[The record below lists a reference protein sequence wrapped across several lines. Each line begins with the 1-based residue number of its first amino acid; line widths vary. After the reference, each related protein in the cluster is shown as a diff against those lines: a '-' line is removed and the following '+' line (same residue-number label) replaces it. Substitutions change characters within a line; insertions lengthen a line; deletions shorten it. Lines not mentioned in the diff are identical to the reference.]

1 MTSKKSR
8 STTQVRRVKATLAA
22 AALAM
27 AGVSAQAGTLLG
39 SGTLLTTDDLTRVH
53 VGSSVLEFL
62 DLTTSQGQS
71 WATALANYG
80 GYGFTVAHNSAVSE
94 LFGAFGIAFPG
105 VGGHATVSATLA
117 QSASFDAYLGQT
129 VRGFVSLGSYKDDAF
144 GNSYFCIST
153 TSCGGTNFTS
163 DIDQSSGS
171 GVIGVTLVRDGG
183 SASVVPEP
191 GSLALLGLAGLAAFA
206 ALRRRQD

>member
-1 MTSKKSR
+1 MNSKKSR
-8 STTQVRRVKATLAA
+8 PTTRVSRVKATLVA

-27 AGVSAQAGTLLG
+27 AGMAAQAGTLLG
-39 SGTLLTTDDLTRVH
+39 TGTLLTTNDLTRVQ

-62 DLTTSQGQS
+62 DLSTSNGQS
-71 WATALANYG
+71 WTTALANYG
-80 GYGFTVAHNSAVSE
+80 GFGFTVAHDSAVSE

-105 VGGHATVSATLA
+105 MGGVATVSATTA
-117 QSASFDAYLGQT
+117 QSASFDAYLGLT
-129 VRGFVSLGSYKDDAF
+129 APRASLGSYKDNAF

-153 TSCGGTNFTS
+153 GGCSPTNFTLNA
-163 DIDQSSGS
+163 DLSGGD
-171 GVIGVTLVRDGG
+171 GVVGVTLVRDGG

-206 ALRRRQD
+206 ALRRRPG